1 MPIFK
6 CKTSEAY
13 SIKILSELLTNNIKT
28 GYFAIDENGINLRI
42 MDHPQMTLIDLSLSS
57 ENFSSYKFQSTDKE
71 KLCIGL
77 NLNHFHKIL
86 KSIKKKDSLQM
97 NIDTET
103 SDELQIKTIPKEN
116 TRTTTSYIK
125 ILNIQ
130 VLDIEVPTGYG
141 RPVIVNSSEFQ
152 KMCKD
157 ICSIGS
163 NNIKVVSRNFYI
175 EFIADVDS
183 IIKRSVSFGDGDD
196 EDDNKSSTEEKKE
209 SDVIESTFSTDQLQ
223 RIMKIAGLNT
233 KLQIY
238 TGRDLPILFRSNVG
252 NLGTISVYLKSK
264 EMIRKETTGY

>member
-13 SIKILSELLTNNIKT
+13 YIKILSELLTNNIKT
-28 GYFAIDENGINLRI
+28 GYFAIDNNGINLRI
-42 MDHPQMTLIDLSLSS
+42 MDHPQLTLIDLTLSS
-57 ENFSSYKFQSTDKE
+57 ENFTSYKFQSNDKD

-97 NIDTET
+97 YINTEA

-183 IIKRSVSFGDGDD
+183 IIKRSVSFGEGDD
-196 EDDNKSSTEEKKE
+196 DDDDNSDEKKE
-209 SDVIESTFSTDQLQ
+209 GESIESTFSTDQLQ
-223 RIMKIAGLNT
+223 RIMKISGLNT
-233 KLQIY
+233 KLYIY
-238 TGRDLPILFRSNVG
+238 TGIDLPILFRSNVG

-264 EMIRKETTGY
+264 EMIRKETAGYE

>member
-1 MPIFK
+1 MSIFK

-28 GYFAIDENGINLRI
+28 GYFAIDNSGINLRI
-42 MDHPQMTLIDLSLSS
+42 MDHPQLTLIDMTLAS
-57 ENFSSYKFQSTDKE
+57 ENFTTYRFQSSDKD

-97 NIDTET
+97 YINTEN

-116 TRTTTSYIK
+116 MRTTTSFIK

-175 EFIADVDS
+175 EFIANVDS
-183 IIKRSVSFGDGDD
+183 IIKRSVSFGDT
-196 EDDNKSSTEEKKE
+196 EDDDLSEEKKE

-223 RIMKIAGLNT
+223 RIMKISGLNT
-233 KLQIY
+233 KLQIF
-238 TGRDLPILFRSNVG
+238 TGRDLPILFRSSVG
-252 NLGTISVYLKSK
+252 NLGVISVYIKSK
-264 EMIRKETTGY
+264 EMIKKETSGYD

>member
-1 MPIFK
+1 MPFFK
-6 CKTSEAY
+6 CKTIEAY
-13 SIKILSELLTNNIKT
+13 YIKILSELLTNNIKT
-28 GYFAIDENGINLRI
+28 GYFSIDNNGIGLRI
-42 MDHPQMTLIDLSLSS
+42 MDNPQLTLIDLNLAS
-57 ENFSSYKFQSTDKE
+57 ENFTTYKFQSTERD

-97 NIDTET
+97 IIDTES

-116 TRTTTSYIK
+116 TRTTTSCIK
-125 ILNIQ
+125 VLNIQ
-130 VLDIEVPTGYG
+130 MLDIELPTGYG

-163 NNIKVVSRNFYI
+163 NNIKVVSKNFFI

-183 IIKRSVSFGDGDD
+183 IIKRSVAFGEEDQD
-196 EDDNKSSTEEKKE
+196 EEEKKDTE
-209 SDVIESTFSTDQLQ
+209 TIEATFSTDQLQ
-223 RIMKIAGLNT
+223 RIMKIAGLHT

-252 NLGTISVYLKSK
+252 SLGTISVYIKSK
-264 EMIRKETTGY
+264 EMIKKETTPY

>member
-13 SIKILSELLTNNIKT
+13 YIKILSELLTNNIKT
-28 GYFAIDENGINLRI
+28 GYFSIDNNGINLRI
-42 MDHPQMTLIDLSLSS
+42 MDHPQLTLIDLTLASD
-57 ENFSSYKFQSTDKE
+57 NFTSYKFQSNDKE

-97 NIDTET
+97 NINSDA

-130 VLDIEVPTGYG
+130 MIDIEIPSGYG
-141 RPVIVNSSEFQ
+141 RPIIVNSSEFQ

-163 NNIKVVSRNFYI
+163 TNIKVVSRNFYI

-183 IIKRSVSFGDGDD
+183 IIKRSVSFGDED
-196 EDDNKSSTEEKKE
+196 EDDDDDDSEEKKE
-209 SDVIESTFSTDQLQ
+209 EGGIESTFSTDQLQ
-223 RIMKIAGLNT
+223 RIMKISGLNT
-233 KLQIY
+233 KLHIY

-252 NLGTISVYLKSK
+252 NLGIISVYLKSK
-264 EMIRKETTGY
+264 EMIRKESTTNY

>member
-6 CKTSEAY
+6 CKTNEAY

-28 GYFAIDENGINLRI
+28 GYFAIDRNGINLRI
-42 MDHPQMTLIDLSLSS
+42 MDHPQLTLIDMSLDS
-57 ENFSSYKFQSTDKE
+57 ENFSSYNFQSNDKE

-97 NIDTET
+97 NINTDS
-103 SDELQIKTIPKEN
+103 SDELEIKTIPKEK
-116 TRTTTSYIK
+116 TRTTTSFIK

-141 RPVIVNSSEFQ
+141 RPVVVNSSEFQ

-183 IIKRSVSFGDGDD
+183 IIKRSVSFGDDE
-196 EDDNKSSTEEKKE
+196 EDDSTEEKKE
-209 SDVIESTFSTDQLQ
+209 SDVIESTFSTDQVQ

-264 EMIRKETTGY
+264 EMIKKETTNY

>member
-13 SIKILSELLTNNIKT
+13 YIKILSELLTNNIKT
-28 GYFAIDENGINLRI
+28 GYFAIDNNGINLRI
-42 MDHPQMTLIDLSLSS
+42 MDHPQLTLIDLTLSS
-57 ENFSSYKFQSTDKE
+57 ENFTSYKFQSNDKD

-97 NIDTET
+97 YINTEAT
-103 SDELQIKTIPKEN
+103 DELQIKTIPKEN

-183 IIKRSVSFGDGDD
+183 IIKRSVSFGEGDDDD
-196 EDDNKSSTEEKKE
+196 EDNSDEKKE
-209 SDVIESTFSTDQLQ
+209 GESIESTFSTDQLQ
-223 RIMKIAGLNT
+223 RIMKISGLNT
-233 KLQIY
+233 KLYIY
-238 TGRDLPILFRSNVG
+238 TGIDLPILFRSNVG

-264 EMIRKETTGY
+264 EMTRKETSGYE

>member
-28 GYFAIDENGINLRI
+28 GYFAIDNSGINLRI
-42 MDHPQMTLIDLSLSS
+42 MDHPQLTLIDLTLVS
-57 ENFSSYKFQSTDKE
+57 ENFASYKFQSNDKD

-97 NIDTET
+97 NINSDI

-141 RPVIVNSSEFQ
+141 RPIIVNSSEFQ

-163 NNIKVVSRNFYI
+163 NNIKVVSKNFYI

-183 IIKRSVSFGDGDD
+183 IIKRSVSFGET
-196 EDDNKSSTEEKKE
+196 EDDDDGEKKE

-223 RIMKIAGLNT
+223 RIMKISGLNT
-233 KLQIY
+233 KLHIY

-264 EMIRKETTGY
+264 EMIRKESSSYE

>member
-1 MPIFK
+1 MPFFK
-6 CKTSEAY
+6 CKTIEAY
-13 SIKILSELLTNNIKT
+13 YIKILSELLTNNIKT
-28 GYFAIDENGINLRI
+28 GYFSIDNNGIGLRI
-42 MDHPQMTLIDLSLSS
+42 MDNPQLTLIDLNLSS
-57 ENFSSYKFQSTDKE
+57 ENFTTYRFQSDDKD

-97 NIDTET
+97 IIDTES

-116 TRTTTSYIK
+116 TRTTTSCIK

-130 VLDIEVPTGYG
+130 MLDIELPTGYG

-163 NNIKVVSRNFYI
+163 NNIKVVSKNFFI

-183 IIKRSVSFGDGDD
+183 IIKRSVAFG
-196 EDDNKSSTEEKKE
+196 EDDQEEEEKKDTE
-209 SDVIESTFSTDQLQ
+209 VIESTFSTDQLQ
-223 RIMKIAGLNT
+223 RIMKISGLHT

-238 TGRDLPILFRSNVG
+238 TGRDLPILFRSNIG
-252 NLGTISVYLKSK
+252 SLGTISVYIKSK
-264 EMIRKETTGY
+264 EMIKKEATPY

>member
-1 MPIFK
+1 MPFFK
-6 CKTSEAY
+6 CKTIEAY
-13 SIKILSELLTNNIKT
+13 YIKILSELLTNNIKT
-28 GYFAIDENGINLRI
+28 GYFSIDNSGIGLRI
-42 MDHPQMTLIDLSLSS
+42 MDNPQLTLIDLNLAS
-57 ENFSSYKFQSTDKE
+57 ENFTTYRFQTDDKD

-97 NIDTET
+97 IIDTES

-116 TRTTTSYIK
+116 TRTTTSCIK

-130 VLDIEVPTGYG
+130 MLDIELPTGYG

-163 NNIKVVSRNFYI
+163 NNIKVVSKNFFI

-183 IIKRSVSFGDGDD
+183 IIKRSVAFG
-196 EDDNKSSTEEKKE
+196 EDDQDNEEEKK
-209 SDVIESTFSTDQLQ
+209 DTDTIEATFSTDQLQ
-223 RIMKIAGLNT
+223 RIMKIAGLHT

-252 NLGTISVYLKSK
+252 SLGTISVYIKSK
-264 EMIRKETTGY
+264 EMIKKEATPY